1 MVPPGPGTYS
11 VGRAQ
16 FAGQHI
22 EILPEWPNMSALAI
36 PALPYAPTCQHS
48 PYQPNQGINM
58 AQLGPYQPLI
68 HTHYGQWPQKYDTLG
83 FGSTVKRER
92 VVSLLNSFC
101 R

>member
-1 MVPPGPGTYS
+1 MVTWYLRGLERILLGVCNLQVS
-11 VGRAQ
+11 IWRFCHMQLGNAQ
-16 FAGQHI
+16 TRQ
-22 EILPEWPNMSALAI
+22 N
-36 PALPYAPTCQHS
+36 S

-58 AQLGPYQPLI
+58 ARLGPYQAPI